1 MRACLAAI
9 FVLFLWS
16 KPLWALLYSSSSFA
30 FTPPC
35 SRTTFSTSQLNASA
49 SGLYCPFSEHALT
62 RLEQSGL
69 FIPSNDIIPAHLQ
82 RKEVPAKGNMPPD
95 TMVRIETRALTSRY
109 KKNVAYAR
117 CALLETLL
125 PSDEEVVSTKGIQV
139 LNIVIFPSIHANLPL
154 WGVDLVSLP
163 GDKHLLATDVQ
174 PMSYAQQKQ
183 DENYY
188 SALFHEWYVT
198 HVENKFE
205 WGGDLPKKAAKFFS
219 PYALR
224 TRLQG
229 AEEAI
234 SLIQGDVWEAFV
246 AHLELYLQVVKE
258 YSFDEPQDNVQ
269 EEYLQYR
276 LENDPARPMLQS
288 LYRAEWTEQL
298 LTQVLFPKQQ
308 Q

>member
-1 MRACLAAI
+1 MRVCLAAI

-16 KPLWALLYSSSSFA
+16 KPLRALLHSSSSFA
-30 FTPPC
+30 FTPPR

-49 SGLYCPFSEHALT
+49 SGLYRPFSEHALT

-69 FIPSNDIIPAHLQ
+69 FIPSNGVIPAHLR
-82 RKEVPAKGNMPPD
+82 RKEVPAKGNMPPG
-95 TMVRIETRALTSRY
+95 TMVRIETRALTSRH
-109 KKNVAYAR
+109 KNVAYAR

-139 LNIVIFPSIHANLPL
+139 LNIVIFPSIHTDLPV

-163 GDKHLLATDVQ
+163 GDKHLLAIDVQ

-183 DENYY
+183 DDNYY

-198 HVENKFE
+198 HVESKFE
-205 WGGDLPKKAAKFFS
+205 WGGDLPEKAAKFFS
-219 PYALR
+219 PYALW

-234 SLIQGDVWEAFV
+234 SLIQGDVSEAFV

-258 YSFDEPQDNVQ
+258 YSFDEPKDNVQ

-288 LYRAEWTEQL
+288 LYGAEWTEQL